1 MMPPHNPFA
10 GKSILDLEV
19 DRRRLERAQEALSKH
34 PSRTD
39 TWAAQ
44 MQSIE
49 AQLTQ
54 VCAAISLAGSSV
66 VQ

>member
-1 MMPPHNPFA
+1 MIPPHNPFL
-10 GKSILDLEV
+10 GKSILDLEGV
-19 DRRRLERAQEALSKH
+19 RVRLERAQEALSKH

-44 MQSIE
+44 VQSIE
-49 AQLTQ
+49 AQLVQ